1 MDALEFIK
9 ERQRFCHSCADCTIC
24 HLNRNHIPCGT
35 FTAISKPEEL
45 VKFIEEWSEKNPRK
59 TNGDRFKEVFGI
71 KKAIIG
77 TKTWE
82 EINEWWNLE
91 YKEPEDK

>member
-1 MDALEFIK
+1 MDAVKFIEERKRYCLGISCVNCYLKK
-9 ERQRFCHSCADCTIC
+9 E
-24 HLNRNHIPCGT
+24 HIPCGSFNDIT
-35 FTAISKPEEL
+35 RPKEL
-45 VKFIEEWSEKNPRK
+45 VKFIEEWSEKNPIK

-71 KKAIIG
+71 KRAIIG

-82 EINEWWNLE
+82 EINEWWNQE